1 MNSQQRLALL
11 GLALGVLLALLLAP
25 QTRWLVRPQLAPSL
39 ISDAQSRRQFVRD
52 HPNDYPVQLGG
63 LAIDPVSQ
71 TPADSSYA
79 GQLRAARS
87 LVSRF
92 PDNPSLRANLLRYAT
107 QELHLNRPDSSGN
120 LLSGKPDP
128 PPDPRR
134 DGPPPTP
141 AQIAAFDAD
150 AAAGERLD
158 PDNAYFPFMRSV
170 GLFAAHRDAEGLAA
184 VRRAGTKTAWR
195 EYYEDEVEGKWA
207 IMDGVYGHREAVAGS
222 AIAAGLLFP
231 HYQVLRAAARLATVK
246 AVEEE
251 QAGRAEDGLTLRRSL
266 ARCGDLMRAESNS
279 YIGILVGIAI
289 SAVSRSRPGGTAPVT
304 VEPGAPTSPDSNDR
318 LARRRLDAYCDYVA
332 RLGHPD
338 AAREARAQAGAGE
351 QARHLSFDTFAF
363 GSRLSSMTRLAIAL
377 FVGWVLAA
385 NLLLLL
391 LLGGAAQGLGR
402 LPRIRARRPLP
413 AGASVGVWAVLLL
426 GFSGA
431 CLAATTRS
439 EEALGYVFMLALLLL
454 VPLAAFSINAVFR
467 AAFREPLRQA
477 VLAGLATLAVL
488 SVLAGLASWE
498 THGAD
503 TLAAIFS
510 QTLSPSGSDGP
521 PNVQPTA
528 QAQLL
533 VGIALGMALPLL
545 LAIILGI
552 AACVRRVPA
561 SVGLVEGFRAW
572 TPPLFCALAI
582 LYGGLTLWTIRQESA
597 VNYGLERSLHG
608 EGQYLAELTG
618 KPWPGPVR

>member
-1 MNSQQRLALL
+1 MNSQHRLALV
-11 GLALGVLLALLLAP
+11 GLALGVLFALLLAP

-63 LAIDPVSQ
+63 PTIDPVSQ

-141 AQIAAFDAD
+141 AQLAAFDAD

-195 EYYEDEVEGKWA
+195 EYYEDEVEGRWRIQA
-207 IMDGVYGHREAVAGS
+207 GIYGGREAVASS
-222 AIAAGLLFP
+222 AVAAGLLFP

-251 QAGRAEDGLTLRRSL
+251 QAGRAEDGLALRRSL

-279 YIGILVGIAI
+279 YIGTLVGIAI
-289 SAVSRSRPGGTAPVT
+289 SAVSRSRPGGASPITA
-304 VEPGAPTSPDSNDR
+304 EPGAPTSLDSNDR
-318 LARRRLDAYCDYVA
+318 LARRRLDAYCGYVT
-332 RLGHPD
+332 RLGHPE
-338 AAREARAQAGAGE
+338 AVREARAQAGAGE
-351 QARHLSFDTFAF
+351 QARHLSFATFAF

-377 FVGWVLAA
+377 FVSWVLAA

-391 LLGGAAQGLGR
+391 LLGWAAWGLGR

-426 GFSGA
+426 SLTG
-431 CLAATTRS
+431 
-439 EEALGYVFMLALLLL
+439 LALFHDTRPEDAGGVVLTVAVFLL
-454 VPLAAFSINAVFR
+454 VPLAFFTIGAVLR
-467 AAFREPLRQA
+467 PAFRQPFGQA
-477 VLAGLATLAVL
+477 VLAGLVTLAAL
-488 SVLAGLASWE
+488 GVLAGLAAWE

-503 TLAAIFS
+503 TLATIFS
-510 QTLSPSGSDGP
+510 QTLSLSGSDGT

-533 VGIALGMALPLL
+533 LGIAFGTALPLL

-552 AACVRRVPA
+552 AARVRRVPA
-561 SVGLVEGFRAW
+561 SVGLMEGFRAW

-582 LYGGLTLWTIRQESA
+582 LYGGLTLWTVRQESA

-608 EGQYLAELTG
+608 EGSYLADLTG